1 MRVNPARLLTFLIC
15 LSVPFASSL
24 GIIIRHDKPDSD
36 YQVDVAAYPQLFYL
50 HTRFNNKICM
60 ATLIESHWAITAA
73 HCAEQTPLLDTY
85 NRHDEYQLSIA
96 GQSYKVAELVLHP
109 RYDTGNE
116 LDNVDLALIRLDR
129 DVTDIVPITLNRK
142 TDEVNQVFSL
152 LGWGFTGIGT
162 VGMKSNDGKFRRAKN
177 RAVVADQWL
186 EFVFDDPRQS
196 DNQALGLEG
205 VPGLGDSGGPALLE
219 VDNSRVLAGIALG
232 ELEVG
237 EAPLAQGLYGTTQLY
252 ERVSSHL
259 EWIDSI
265 LFE

>member
-24 GIIIRHDKPDSD
+24 GIIIRHDKSDSD

-60 ATLIESHWAITAA
+60 ATLIDSHWAITAA

-129 DVTDIVPITLNRK
+129 DVTGIVPITLNRK

-162 VGMKSNDGKFRRAKN
+162 IGMKSNDGKFRRAKN
-177 RAVVADQWL
+177 RAVVA
-186 EFVFDDPRQS
+186 
-196 DNQALGLEG
+196 
-205 VPGLGDSGGPALLE
+205 GP
-219 VDNSRVLAGIALG
+219 VAGIC
-232 ELEVG
+232 
-237 EAPLAQGLYGTTQLY
+237 
-252 ERVSSHL
+252 
-259 EWIDSI
+259 
-265 LFE
+265 F